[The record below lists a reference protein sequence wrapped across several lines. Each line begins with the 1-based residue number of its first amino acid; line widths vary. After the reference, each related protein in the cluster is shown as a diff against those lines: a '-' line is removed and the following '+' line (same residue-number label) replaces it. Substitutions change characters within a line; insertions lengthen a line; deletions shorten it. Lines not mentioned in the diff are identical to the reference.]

1 MRSSYLK
8 EDVIL
13 LLKDITGL
21 VKPQPTEEREKS
33 EKTVGENTENRRR
46 DESQAR
52 GKEEDRRVIDLP
64 SP

>member
-1 MRSSYLK
+1 
-8 EDVIL
+8 
-13 LLKDITGL
+13 L
-21 VKPQPTEEREKS
+21 VGGKTPDQSVHLNLTTTDRPTEEREKS